1 MLSTYVSISIAHT
14 PRSIIAGQRPHVF
27 KCWVCNCI
35 STSAIPWVLGHLWTE
50 NPLPWGTPIS
60 ARAAR
65 PGCQLMRL
73 LVKRHKHSFWSWAQR
88 PHLHGTSR
96 QTLGAADTETSV
108 QLMNKQAILCW
119 DPDSMCFHSV
129 TLYTYK
135 LSVNKQT
142 LTSVSLHSYADRKD
156 THFEV
161 SEQMVRFYQST
172 DSYMVNSNSCF
183 FSHLKK

>member
-1 MLSTYVSISIAHT
+1 MSLNVECVTAYRPLQFHEYW
-14 PRSIIAGQRPHVF
+14 IICGQKTLFHEERP
-27 KCWVCNCI
+27 
-35 STSAIPWVLGHLWTE
+35 SLLGQQ
-50 NPLPWGTPIS
+50 
-60 ARAAR
+60 R

-108 QLMNKQAILCW
+108 QLMNKQAMLCW

-161 SEQMVRFYQST
+161 SEHMVRFYQST
-172 DSYMVNSNSCF
+172 DIYRVNSNSCF
-183 FSHLKK
+183 FSHLKKIFGLQLFQPYYY